1 MSSNG
6 IAESEAILSYMKKWA
21 GGRVSEELNDD
32 SVIVRD
38 SLGMIRPYVIISF
51 LEPFGMN
58 SDRSLDGEGAQPM
71 MMPWTATLWG
81 PSAKNLRQLAGSI
94 RNDVRGKKFT
104 ENMSEIEVVGG
115 GSFAPK
121 DADGV
126 PSLYART
133 ISCQNRINMSTDNPS
148 VEASPS
154 PAGM

>member
-1 MSSNG
+1 MSSDG
-6 IAESEAILSYMKKWA
+6 IAESEAILNYMKKWA
-21 GGRVSEELNDD
+21 GGRITEELNDD
-32 SVIVRD
+32 AVIVKD
-38 SLGMIRPYVIISF
+38 AQGYTRPYIVISF

-81 PSAKNLRQLAGSI
+81 SSAKTLRQLAGSI
-94 RNDVRGKKFT
+94 RNDVRGQKFT
-104 ENMSEIEVVGG
+104 DNMSEIEVVGG

-121 DADGV
+121 DSDGV

-133 ISCQNRINMSTDNPS
+133 ISCQNRLNMSTDNPS
-148 VEASPS
+148 VEGSPS